1 MPNRNKR
8 TDLTASDALGY
19 VDQLQSAGHHL
30 EVDVTDGLLNFA
42 AMDGKCHNLLVDFT
56 NVNDVKVTSHIGN
69 DIIEHPTLR
78 AGIHTFI
85 ANVVDKNPKGIN

>member
-8 TDLTASDALGY
+8 IDFTASDALAY
-19 VDQLQSAGHHL
+19 VDQLQTAGRNL
-30 EVDVTDGLLNFA
+30 EVDVTDGMMNIA
-42 AMDGKCHNLLVDFT
+42 SMEGKQHNLLVDFT

>member
-8 TDLTASDALGY
+8 IDFTASDALGF
-19 VDQLQSAGHHL
+19 VDQLQTAGRHL
-30 EVDVTDGLLNFA
+30 EVDVTDGMMNIA
-42 AMDGKCHNLLVDFT
+42 SMEGKQHNLLVDFT